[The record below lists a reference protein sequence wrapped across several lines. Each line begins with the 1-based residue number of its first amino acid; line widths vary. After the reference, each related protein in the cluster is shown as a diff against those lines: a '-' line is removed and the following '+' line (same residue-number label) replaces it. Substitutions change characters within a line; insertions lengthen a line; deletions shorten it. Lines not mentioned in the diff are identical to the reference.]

1 MDGKS
6 NEESYKEV
14 NIEEFSS
21 MLHKPKRV
29 VIGPCE
35 GQKIQ
40 IYPST
45 SIYLRADVYDD
56 FECNMENRSCIWSTN
71 DLQAIQILPISPGI
85 QLGCKSSQE
94 VYIVALDKLGSYQI
108 TAIYSEKEIKIQSTI
123 EVVIMEKTTTIAKNS
138 APTAVIDTAKEIA
151 KTTPEPAI
159 KEDKLPIIQ
168 NSQSEQ
174 IRVNNNMDI
183 ERKITSTKISL
194 TETSLEERR
203 KQQQEISSQHNKK
216 SFLTRTVELT
226 DPTTNQDA
234 WVATMAYICFA
245 TGFTYIEQGNYLAGA
260 LLILCF
266 SIFAIAKQGL
276 PEGPF
281 TRWIKQRSSSTI
293 SNVRKTII
301 GDK

>member
-6 NEESYKEV
+6 DQESYKEV

-21 MLHKPKRV
+21 MLHIPKRV

-40 IYPST
+40 TYPST
-45 SIYLRADVYDD
+45 SVYLRADVFDD
-56 FECNMENRSCIWSTN
+56 LDCNMENRSCIWSTN
-71 DLQAIQILPISPGI
+71 DPQAIMILPISPGI
-85 QLGCKSSQE
+85 QLGCQSARE
-94 VYIVALDKLGSYQI
+94 VHIVALDKPGSYQI
-108 TAIYSEKEIKIQSTI
+108 TAIYSEKKIKIQSTI
-123 EVVIMEKTTTIAKNS
+123 EVVIMEKTTTVAKNS
-138 APTAVIDTAKEIA
+138 APTAVIDTTKPNQEIA
-151 KTTPEPAI
+151 II
-159 KEDKLPIIQ
+159 KEEKLPIIQ
-168 NSQSEQ
+168 NSQTEQ
-174 IRVNNNMDI
+174 IRANNNLEI

-194 TETSLEERR
+194 TETSLEERK
-203 KQQQEISSQHNKK
+203 KQQQEINSQHNKK
-216 SFLTRTVELT
+216 SFFTRTAELT

-234 WVATMAYICFA
+234 WAATMAYICFA

-260 LLILCF
+260 LLVLCF
-266 SIFAIAKQGL
+266 AIFAIAKQGL